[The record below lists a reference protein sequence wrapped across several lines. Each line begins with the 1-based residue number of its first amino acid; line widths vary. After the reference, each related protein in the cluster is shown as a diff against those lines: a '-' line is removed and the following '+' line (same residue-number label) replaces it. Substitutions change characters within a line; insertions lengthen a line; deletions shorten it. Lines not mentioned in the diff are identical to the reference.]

1 LQEFSSAPPFND
13 GILMREVIMTM
24 QTENKG
30 HGLANNF
37 AAQMALLGA
46 MVIGLIVLSWYYVW

>member
-1 LQEFSSAPPFND
+1 MPPFDD
-13 GILMREVIMTM
+13 GSSLQEVIMTM

-46 MVIGLIVLSWYYVW
+46 VVIVLIVISWYYVW